1 MEAPS
6 VMGHSYIHSNGDTV
20 DNNYQNSLQSDGYL
34 TKINPIFDLRGTRN
48 EEMAFIAPSL
58 TVTSHTYRAVYPIII
73 SRIVGLFIAVQKRTR
88 NSRKRKS
95 AGGIAETTNSEH
107 P

>member
-1 MEAPS
+1 
-6 VMGHSYIHSNGDTV
+6 
-20 DNNYQNSLQSDGYL
+20 
-34 TKINPIFDLRGTRN
+34 
-48 EEMAFIAPSL
+48 MAFIAPSL

-88 NSRKRKS
+88 NSNKRKS
-95 AGGIAETTNSEH
+95 AEKKTKTTNSKR